1 MIFLKELDFLTGDT
15 NIYSKQITFF
25 ERATDFVKTIHIFF
39 LKIYFYFNLVLLH
52 LNNHKCLAL
61 Y

>member
-1 MIFLKELDFLTGDT
+1 MIFLKELDFLKGDT
-15 NIYSKQITFF
+15 NIYFKQITFF
-25 ERATDFVKTIHIFF
+25 ERTTDFVKTIHIFF

>member
-15 NIYSKQITFF
+15 NIYFKQITFF